1 MEWRAVAIT
10 SEESSLV
17 RLRRRCIKM
26 SLDSSSISIENIL
39 ATTRATL
46 CLIKILSEFLQQID
60 EKKKSKE
67 LSDYFGRVIS
77 KLEESDDDYENSIL

>member
-1 MEWRAVAIT
+1 MFIVDIVESIFDKAKDKKAVK
-10 SEESSLV
+10 
-17 RLRRRCIKM
+17 IKYAAEKVLM
-26 SLDSSSISIENIL
+26 YLFEYNHTPAL
-39 ATTRATL
+39 L
-46 CLIKILSEFLQQID
+46 EEFLKQID